1 MDSVENSSEEG
12 SKHGMMNDL
21 SMNVKLPQVF
31 NPILMRDTSGKYLPD
46 LKNVKMDRK
55 SFSKQKKSVKTTG
68 TNNALNIRELN
79 YTTSSQGLETL
90 DNAKYLPVE
99 KKSPKTKKAK
109 NLKLKKVKQ
118 ISPIVVKNRLSP
130 KI

>member
-1 MDSVENSSEEG
+1 MDSVENSSDEG

>member
-1 MDSVENSSEEG
+1 MDSVENSSDEG

-68 TNNALNIRELN
+68 TNNGLNIRELN

-99 KKSPKTKKAK
+99 KKNPKTKKSK

>member
-1 MDSVENSSEEG
+1 MDSVENSSDEG

-68 TNNALNIRELN
+68 TNNGLNIRELN

-99 KKSPKTKKAK
+99 KKNPKAKKSK

>member
-1 MDSVENSSEEG
+1 MDSVENSSDEG

-68 TNNALNIRELN
+68 TNNGINIRELN

-99 KKSPKTKKAK
+99 KKSPKAKKSK

>member
-1 MDSVENSSEEG
+1 MDSVENSSDEG

-79 YTTSSQGLETL
+79 YTTSSQGLQTL

-99 KKSPKTKKAK
+99 KKSPKAKKAK

>member
-1 MDSVENSSEEG
+1 MDSVENSSDEG

-68 TNNALNIRELN
+68 TNNGINIRELN

-99 KKSPKTKKAK
+99 KKNPKAKKSK